1 MRGMLA
7 AMKWSASVFSVVL
20 LLAAAGL
27 ALAASKQLTAI
38 TNASPA
44 PASPVSTAAPVVA
57 PTAASVPSAA
67 ADAPVGSP
75 AAAANANADQPQ
87 TVSPEILRGVAALA
101 GGGIKPEDVRATPV
115 PGIFELRRSADI
127 IYMSQDGRY
136 VFTGN
141 LFRVDGRVNLTEAR
155 KAELRKHL
163 IDAVPE
169 SDMVVFSPPAP
180 KYTVTVFTDVDCP
193 YCQAFHKQIA
203 DYNRLGIKVR
213 YVFFPRSGPD
223 TASWHKAEQVWC
235 STDRKA
241 ALTDSKLGKPL
252 QAKVC
257 ANTPVALEYQLGKDI
272 GLEGT
277 PGVVAS
283 DGTMVGG
290 YLPPDELLGDL
301 KQLDQ

>member
-1 MRGMLA
+1 
-7 AMKWSASVFSVVL
+7 MKGSASVFPVVV

-27 ALAASKQLTAI
+27 ALAASKQLSATD
-38 TNASPA
+38 ASAASPVPAASAPA
-44 PASPVSTAAPVVA
+44 PAPGSSTA
-57 PTAASVPSAA
+57 TE
-67 ADAPVGSP
+67 DKSP
-75 AAAANANADQPQ
+75 P
-87 TVSPEILRGVAALA
+87 VSPEILRGIAALA

-115 PGIFELRRSADI
+115 PGIFELRRGADI

-141 LFRVDGRVNLTEAR
+141 LYRVEGHANLTEAH
-155 KAELRKHL
+155 KSELRKKL

-169 SDMVVFSPPAP
+169 SDMVVFAPPAP
-180 KYTVTVFTDVDCP
+180 KYVVTVFTDVDCP

-223 TASWHKAEQVWC
+223 TPSWHKAEQVWC

-257 ANTPVALEYQLGKDI
+257 PNTPVGLEYQLGKDI

-283 DGTMVGG
+283 DGTMIGG
-290 YLPPDELLGDL
+290 YLPPDQLLGEL
-301 KQLDQ
+301 KQLGQ

>member
-1 MRGMLA
+1 MLA
-7 AMKWSASVFSVVL
+7 AMKWSASVFSVVV

-27 ALAASKQLTAI
+27 ALAASKQLTA
-38 TNASPA
+38 TTSVSPVPA
-44 PASPVSTAAPVVA
+44 PQASTVAPAPVPIPANAAVDASADASADSSATAAP
-57 PTAASVPSAA
+57 AA
-67 ADAPVGSP
+67 AGDKAPS
-75 AAAANANADQPQ
+75 
-87 TVSPEILRGVAALA
+87 VSPEILRGVAALA
-101 GGGIKPEDVRATPV
+101 GGGIKAEDVRATPV
-115 PGIFELRRSADI
+115 PGIFELRRGTDI

-136 VFTGN
+136 VFTGS
-141 LFRVDGRVNLTEAR
+141 LYRVDGRANLTEAR

-193 YCQAFHKQIA
+193 YCQTFHKQIA

-213 YVFFPRSGPD
+213 YVFFPRTGPD

-257 ANTPVALEYQLGKDI
+257 ADTPVGREYQLGKDI

-290 YLPPDELLGDL
+290 YLPPDQLLGEL